1 MNKLIVIGNTEHAL
15 TMMNYIMTTDFGEIV
30 AFAVNE
36 KYITDNEI
44 NGIPVIAIEKLAEYY
59 GNTEVKLV
67 LGVGYNKMGAIKE
80 SLFNSLT
87 DRGYDF
93 VNYIH
98 PTAIIS
104 KDVVLGTGNNILEG
118 VILESGV
125 KIGNGNLLFGGSMIA
140 HDTEVGNFNSFS
152 VKSVVAGCSKVS
164 NNCFVGANATVR
176 DHLIIDDYVLIG
188 AGAYADKSLEKYSVL
203 AAQKSVLLEGKK
215 STDFI

>member
-203 AAQKSVLLEGKK
+203 AAQKSFLLEGKK